1 MATRAS
7 IELDLLER
15 LLQDTPSAHK
25 AEASLEMRKLRTAA
39 FVYDVWTEKGK
50 DVSGL
55 AGR

>member
-1 MATRAS
+1 MVTRAS
-7 IELDLLER
+7 IDLDLLER
-15 LLQDTPSAHK
+15 LLQDTPSAHE

-39 FVYDVWTEKGK
+39 LVYDVWTEKGK